1 MPLRRNMSFYWFVSP
16 LCLYTFAVQYEKV
29 QIHLREKAN
38 NYVKFHSFA
47 TKTDHL
53 QTIERILH
61 SIFINKV
68 A

>member
-1 MPLRRNMSFYWFVSP
+1 MFCTP
-16 LCLYTFAVQYEKV
+16 FAVQYEKV
-29 QIHLREKAN
+29 QIHLREKSN
-38 NYVKFHSFA
+38 NCVKLHSFA

>member
-1 MPLRRNMSFYWFVSP
+1 MCFYWFVSP

-38 NYVKFHSFA
+38 NCVKFHSFA